1 MNALKPLPDPEM
13 DQLSDRHFAA
23 IAAAIESRAGIKLP
37 RGKRT
42 MVEGRLR
49 RRVRALGLDSLR
61 AYGAHLFDSG
71 GLAGEMSEL
80 IECVTTNKT
89 DFFREPSH
97 FDFLRDGAVREI
109 GNWQGSALPSFKVW
123 SAAASTGAEA
133 YTAAMVLQDLVDAGR
148 IRRYSVLGTD
158 ISVEVL
164 REAQR
169 AVYPREFVEPVP
181 ADMRRRFLMNARD
194 PASATVRIV
203 PELRGRVTFRQLNLM
218 DPAYPFDRD
227 VDIIFCRN
235 VLIYFEKQVQHAVVS
250 RLSSHLRQGGFLI
263 LGHSESMAASG
274 VDGLRQA
281 GPTIFQR
288 IDKA

>member
-1 MNALKPLPDPEM
+1 LLDPEL
-13 DQLSDRHFAA
+13 DRLSDRHFTA
-23 IAAAIESRAGIKLP
+23 IASAIESRAGIKLP

-49 RRVRALGLDSLR
+49 RRVRALGLDNLSD
-61 AYGAHLFDSG
+61 YGAHLFDGG
-71 GLAGEMSEL
+71 GLAEEMPEL

-109 GNWQGSALPSFKVW
+109 GKWQGSALPSFKVW

-133 YTAAMVLQDLVDAGR
+133 YTAAMVLQDLVDASR

-164 REAQR
+164 REAEG
-169 AVYPREFVEPVP
+169 AIYPREFVQPVP
-181 ADMRRRFLMNARD
+181 ADMRRRFIMNARD

-203 PELRGRVTFRQLNLM
+203 PELRRRTAFQQLNLM
-218 DPAYPFDRD
+218 DPVYPVDRD
-227 VDIIFCRN
+227 VDVIFCRN
-235 VLIYFEKQVQHAVVS
+235 VLIYFEKDVQRAVVS
-250 RLSSHLRQGGFLI
+250 RLCGHLRQGGFLI

-281 GPTIFQR
+281 NPTIFQR

>member
-1 MNALKPLPDPEM
+1 LLDPAL
-13 DQLSDRHFAA
+13 DQLSERHFAA

-37 RGKRT
+37 RAKRT

-61 AYGAHLFDSG
+61 DYGAHLFDAG
-71 GLAGEMSEL
+71 GLAQEMPEL

-97 FDFLRDGAVREI
+97 FDFMRDRAVQEL
-109 GNWQGSALPSFKVW
+109 GKWQGSALPSLKVW

-133 YTAAMVLQDLVDAGR
+133 YTAAMVLQDLVDRGR
-148 IRRYSVLGTD
+148 IRRFSVLGTD

-164 REAQR
+164 GEAQR
-169 AVYPREFVEPVP
+169 AIYPREFVEPVP
-181 ADMRRRFLMNARD
+181 ADLRRRFLMSSRD

-203 PELRGRVTFRQLNLM
+203 PELRGRVAFHQLNLM
-218 DPAYPFDRD
+218 DAAYPYDCD

-235 VLIYFEKQVQHAVVS
+235 VLIYFDKQVQRGVVT
-250 RLSSHLRQGGFLI
+250 RLCGHLREGGFLI

-281 GPTIFQR
+281 GPTIYQR